1 MTMKKKI
8 REPIVDYPPP
18 PHLVRER
25 FIYATGLRYSEMV
38 DLRANDVHQE
48 PDGRVWLEIAGWADT
63 PTRKVPVRAGY
74 EQEILALVK
83 NPYVFGGSRWYP
95 MHWGRQSLRHAYV
108 RQPYQQLRKAH
119 AGEASPSAPGDV
131 DEAALSG
138 IMQALCYQRRDVV
151 LCAPTCASRSQHQTV
166 PRNRRPC

>member
-119 AGEASPSAPGDV
+119 AGEASPSAPGSWRF
-131 DEAALSG
+131 SG
-138 IMQALCYQRRDVV
+138 TKQ
-151 LCAPTCASRSQHQTV
+151 
-166 PRNRRPC
+166 